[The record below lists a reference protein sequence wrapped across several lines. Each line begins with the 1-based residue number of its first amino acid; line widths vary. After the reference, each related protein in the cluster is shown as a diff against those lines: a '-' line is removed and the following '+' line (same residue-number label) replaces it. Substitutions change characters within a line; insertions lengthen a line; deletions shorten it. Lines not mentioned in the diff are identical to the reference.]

1 MFAAVLFAVDGVGG
15 AGIVLIICYWPCRLA
30 LDRRRLAL
38 DRRRLAAWES
48 AWARTGPRGTTR
60 PR

>member
-1 MFAAVLFAVDGVGG
+1 VFAAVLFAVDGVGG

-30 LDRRRLAL
+30 LDRRRLA
-38 DRRRLAAWES
+38 AWES